1 MMFSVLR
8 TLWGSENLDPLVA
21 HSVTSLT
28 VTVTLL
34 TVSFSISVYVTEKK
48 LPKIPRCIICIII
61 YVILELVIK
70 AFL

>member
-1 MMFSVLR
+1 MFSVLR

-34 TVSFSISVYVTEKK
+34 TVSFSVYVTEKK
-48 LPKIPRCIICIII
+48 LPKIPRCIICIIK